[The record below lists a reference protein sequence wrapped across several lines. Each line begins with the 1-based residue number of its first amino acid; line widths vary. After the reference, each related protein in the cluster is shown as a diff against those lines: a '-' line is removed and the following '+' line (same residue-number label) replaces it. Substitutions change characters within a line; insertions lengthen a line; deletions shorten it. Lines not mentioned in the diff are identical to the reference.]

1 MKLIIFGAA
10 KLIYKS
16 AKEAINSQ
24 TMKIV
29 AFSDNDERKTGKPE
43 KWGGGVNYEGIPII
57 SPDRILDIEF
67 E

>member
-43 KWGGGVNYEGIPII
+43 KWGGGIM
-57 SPDRILDIEF
+57 REF
-67 E
+67 L

>member
-29 AFSDNDERKTGKPE
+29 AFSDNDERKTGKHE
-43 KWGGGVNYEGIPII
+43 KWGGGGELLGNYNN
-57 SPDRILDIEF
+57 F
-67 E
+67 A

>member
-29 AFSDNDERKTGKPE
+29 AFSDNDERKTGKH
-43 KWGGGVNYEGIPII
+43 GGGGELRGGGGSYN
-57 SPDRILDIEF
+57 F
-67 E
+67 A

>member
-29 AFSDNDERKTGKPE
+29 AFSDNDERKTGKH
-43 KWGGGVNYEGIPII
+43 GGGGELRGGSYN
-57 SPDRILDIEF
+57 F
-67 E
+67 A

>member
-29 AFSDNDERKTGKPE
+29 AFSDNDERKTGKHE
-43 KWGGGVNYEGIPII
+43 KWGGGGGGGE
-57 SPDRILDIEF
+57 L
-67 E
+67 